1 MKCSGVKGN
10 ILMDL
15 HLHCKLSHQIDLS
28 SWVSLS
34 KFDEVIYESFPT
46 LDVYLTIDLVEKY
59 DIRVLGKKI
68 PKWFNHQSK
77 ESSIL
82 FWVGPE
88 FPTFAFCVAF
98 HLVLLKD
105 SYANNDS
112 YGSVRDD
119 RIDWVCDLRIFI
131 NGHKRP
137 FTERVFFHFLKC
149 DHLWFLG
156 MPHSQLQRK
165 YGDLLQGD
173 WNHVEI
179 SCKISHWTSKFRKFA
194 PMVAR
199 LGVHVECICS
209 PQNSIIIREDQDN
222 SQNVDDFE
230 DTMLPPFLPPCSTS
244 NGFDLAS
251 SSRARPFLKRNIPKY
266 YFYIETIFHCIIFI

>member
-15 HLHCKLSHQIDLS
+15 HSHCKLSHQIDLS

-34 KFDEVIYESFPT
+34 KFDEIIYESFPT

-59 DIRVLGKKI
+59 NIRVPGKKI

-119 RIDWVCDLRIFI
+119 RIDSVCDLRIFI

-137 FTERVFFHFLKC
+137 FTERAFFHFLKC

-165 YGDLLQGD
+165 YGDLLQVIGIMLRFHVKSLIGLVNSENLLLWLQGWGYM
-173 WNHVEI
+173 WNAFVLLRIPLSSERTKTTLKMLMTLKTLCSHLFYLLAPLLMGLIWLLPQEHV
-179 SCKISHWTSKFRKFA
+179 
-194 PMVAR
+194 
-199 LGVHVECICS
+199 
-209 PQNSIIIREDQDN
+209 
-222 SQNVDDFE
+222 
-230 DTMLPPFLPPCSTS
+230 PF
-244 NGFDLAS
+244 
-251 SSRARPFLKRNIPKY
+251 
-266 YFYIETIFHCIIFI
+266 